1 MFEMFDKGIGRKI
14 SAGVALLF
22 ALVLAYSLTKG
33 GYTYLKDVAL
43 TKPLFIY
50 TNPVWGL
57 WLLLLLGMRQSVS
70 IFVTVLILF
79 SLPLFAATAF
89 YLGYWPLSTYLIG
102 GEVPSLGQLSDWF
115 LTLAYGPYAA
125 QFDYFAIANRL
136 SNFPFYRES
145 MLLVMC
151 SMTLAMVAL
160 IPTAHTSLIEYLA
173 ARRDLDD
180 EQLNVM
186 RNVFSLLGQL
196 VLIALFYNIVY
207 PLFSFAGTLPMGLN
221 YLAVWTLL
229 LTPLF
234 GLGVARFN
242 RRLSGEQKLGVWLVR
257 YFALAL
263 LAILVG
269 YIWVN
274 IDNLL
279 AIFAL
284 IRQGESMQLLSLLFL
299 LSPLFAFYM
308 LTSIKKG
315 KA

>member
-14 SAGVALLF
+14 STGVAVLF

-33 GYTYLKDVAL
+33 GYTYIKDVAM

-57 WLLLLLGMRQSVS
+57 WLLLLLGARQRVS
-70 IFVTVLILF
+70 MFVTVLILF
-79 SLPLFAATAF
+79 SLPLFAAAAF
-89 YLGYWPLSTYLIG
+89 YLGYWPLSTSLIG

-115 LTLAYGPYAA
+115 LTLAYGPYGA

-145 MLLVMC
+145 MLMVMC
-151 SMTLAMVAL
+151 SMALSMATL

-173 ARRDLDD
+173 ARRDLD
-180 EQLNVM
+180 EEPISPWSMLL
-186 RNVFSLLGQL
+186 SLLGQL

-207 PLFSFAGTLPMGLN
+207 PLFSFAGNLPTGLN

-234 GLGVARFN
+234 GLSVARFN

-257 YFALAL
+257 YFALTL

-269 YIWVN
+269 YIWENV
-274 IDNLL
+274 DDLL

-284 IRQGESMQLLSLLFL
+284 IRQGESMQVLSLLFL
-299 LSPLFAFYM
+299 LSPLFALYM
-308 LTSIKKG
+308 LTSVKKG